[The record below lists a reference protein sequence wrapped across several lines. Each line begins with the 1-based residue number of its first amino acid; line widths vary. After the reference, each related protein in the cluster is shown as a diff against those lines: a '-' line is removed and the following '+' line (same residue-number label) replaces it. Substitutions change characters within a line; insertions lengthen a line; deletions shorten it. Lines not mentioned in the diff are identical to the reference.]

1 MSVVERLCSAPAVT
15 GGRLLPQEQYGRRM
29 SSSVPSTCII
39 TENPDIAGIGVRLSI
54 YIPAILVT
62 LNSGFVTGQVFV
74 DIFTGKLSE
83 YIPPA
88 PPKPSLGDANS
99 VSGSD
104 IELADLEAAGHADRS
119 SSPARTTSSS
129 IPSWTSDNSALRTFR
144 GYLSY
149 ISDHPHYFES
159 AKSLE
164 RSLFLIGSAI
174 IVSAFLDA
182 RGVTST
188 IGLPPYHALLVL
200 NLSLLNNLAGSSFL
214 PFRIGAIFATI
225 EVDDEDDEHTKGIM
239 SKTIWWSIKFFDV
252 FGLGL
257 LQTGVIIAFGIWFW
271 VSTMF
276 YHSFSGYSMTV
287 DALLS
292 SPLYNSTVAV
302 SSSGSLDPSQCVSK
316 TFYWA
321 FIGSPIESTLSLQV
335 ISFIF
340 YVGTASVPFLG
351 IFVTVVPTIILF
363 RTVPIFLG
371 LSFSSVIY
379 SFGIILPRITP
390 RLIYILLPKLFHL
403 PITLSYPHPTQ
414 PLFPTRLSPSA
425 ISTKLIFFAMMITNQ
440 CTVVFLIISTEKT
453 ISMNSASQKGMVVI
467 NGAQWTYG
475 QTLALMSAVIG
486 VLMYAAEVVGH
497 WREAWIER
505 RKRMRV

>member
-15 GGRLLPQEQYGRRM
+15 GGRLLPQEQYGRQM

-83 YIPPA
+83 SIPPA

-129 IPSWTSDNSALRTFR
+129 IPPWTSDNSALRTFR

-252 FGLGL
+252 FGLG
-257 LQTGVIIAFGIWFW
+257 
-271 VSTMF
+271 
-276 YHSFSGYSMTV
+276 GYSMTV

-390 RLIYILLPKLFHL
+390 RLIYILLPKL
-403 PITLSYPHPTQ
+403 SYPHPTQ

-453 ISMNSASQKGMVVI
+453 ISINSASQKGLVVI